1 MQRNPRTDMEEA
13 RLQLEEAKIV
23 SQAITAATSKI
34 KEERLLAPDGA
45 NFTQWA
51 RDLQELGRTYLNS
64 A

>member
-1 MQRNPRTDMEEA
+1 MEEA
-13 RLQLEEAKIV
+13 RLQLEEEKIV